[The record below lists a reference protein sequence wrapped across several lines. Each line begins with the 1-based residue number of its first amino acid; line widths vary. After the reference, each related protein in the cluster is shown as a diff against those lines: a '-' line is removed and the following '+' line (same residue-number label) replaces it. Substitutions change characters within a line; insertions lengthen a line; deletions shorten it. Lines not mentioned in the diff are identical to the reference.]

1 MTAYLDH
8 AATSPLRPEALA
20 AMLPYLTEHFGN
32 PSGGHA
38 VARRARAAVEDARDL
53 VAARLGVDPDEVVFT
68 GGGTES
74 CNLAVLGA
82 FAARGGAVVCSAVEH
97 HAVLRACAATG
108 AMVTAPVRPDGAVD
122 LDTLADLLHP
132 GVGVVTVMLAN
143 NETGVIQPLPAVA
156 ALVRDRA
163 PRALL
168 HSDAVGAG
176 AWPGLRQ
183 AAAVVDLLSI
193 GAHKFG
199 GPKGAG
205 ALVVRGGA
213 ALGAVLHGGAQERE
227 RRPGTHDVAGI
238 VGLAAALEAALE
250 TALETAGVGVGGEAS
265 RVAALRDRLAEGLRT
280 VPGTAYASAGGPGG
294 AGPMLL
300 PGTCHVRFEGVH
312 QDELLVLLDQAG
324 VCASAGAACAS
335 GALEASHV
343 LLAMG
348 ISEDEAR
355 SALRFSLGWSSTG
368 HDVDIALEVVPKAV
382 ARLRAGR

>member
-32 PSGGHA
+32 PSGSHA
-38 VARRARAAVEDARDL
+38 MARRARAAVEDARDV
-53 VAARLGVDPDEVVFT
+53 VAARLGVDPGEVVFT

-82 FAARGGAVVCSAVEH
+82 VAARGGAVVCSAVEH
-97 HAVLRACAATG
+97 HAVLRACASTG
-108 AMVTAPVRPDGAVD
+108 AMVTAPVRPDGVVD
-122 LDTLADLLHP
+122 LDALAALLDP
-132 GVGVVTVMLAN
+132 EVGVVSVMLAN
-143 NETGVIQPLPAVA
+143 NETGVVQPLEAVA
-156 ALVRDRA
+156 TLVRDRA

-176 AWPGLRQ
+176 AWPGVDG
-183 AAAVVDLLSI
+183 AAAVVDLLSM

-199 GPKGAG
+199 GPKGVG
-205 ALVVRGGA
+205 VLVVRGGA
-213 ALGAVLHGGAQERE
+213 ALGPVLHGGPQERE

-238 VGLAAALEAALE
+238 VGLAAALDAASAGRQEEA
-250 TALETAGVGVGGEAS
+250 T

-280 VPGTAYASAGGPGG
+280 VPGTRVGAPAGPGG
-294 AGPMLL
+294 ERPPLL

-335 GALEASHV
+335 GALDASHV

-348 ISEDEAR
+348 MSEDEAR
-355 SALRFSLGWSSTG
+355 SAVRFSLGWSSSASEI
-368 HDVDIALEVVPKAV
+368 DVALEVVPKALS
-382 ARLRAGR
+382 RLRAGG